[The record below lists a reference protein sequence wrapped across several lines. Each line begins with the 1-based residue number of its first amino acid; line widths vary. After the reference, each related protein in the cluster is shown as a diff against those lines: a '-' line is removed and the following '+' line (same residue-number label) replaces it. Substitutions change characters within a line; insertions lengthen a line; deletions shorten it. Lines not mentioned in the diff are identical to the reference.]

1 MRVRN
6 EEKVQLVKQKAME
19 MVVSDGFEGFSVN
32 KLAKACGISVAT
44 LYIYYKDKD
53 DLITE
58 VALEEAKRMTCI
70 TIGDFDPEVSFV
82 EGLRTQWIN
91 RSKYTLENP
100 VASAFFEQLRTST
113 YQDKV
118 MESIIADF
126 KAKMGSFMKKCVKN
140 KEVEAMPM
148 EVYWSVAYAPLYSLL
163 RFHYEGRSMG
173 GTPFVLNEDIMWRT
187 FDLVVKALTP
197 AK

>member
-32 KLAKACGISVAT
+32 KLARACGISVAT

-53 DLITE
+53 DLITAI
-58 VALEEAKRMTCI
+58 ALEEAKRMGEI
-70 TIGDFDPEVSFV
+70 TLGDFDPELSFA
-82 EGLRTQWIN
+82 EGLRKQWEN
-91 RSKYTLENP
+91 RSKYILENP

-118 MESIIADF
+118 MECIICDF
-126 KAKMGSFMKKCVKN
+126 KAKMGTFMQKAIKN
-140 KEVEAMPM
+140 KEVDAMPL

-163 RFHYEGRSMG
+163 RFHHEGRSLG
-173 GTPFVLNEDIMWRT
+173 GKPFVLNEDIMWRT

-197 AK
+197 SR